1 MPLTRFIASF
11 TPDLRLN
18 PYLCSRFQI
27 QSIMSNIVAIVG
39 RPNVGKST
47 LFNRLLKQRMAI
59 VEETSG
65 VTRDR
70 HYGKSDWNGK
80 EFTVIDTGGYVV
92 GSDDIFEEEIRKQV
106 DLAIEEADVIVFV
119 VDGREGVHVL
129 DEDVAVILRQQK
141 KPVLLAVN
149 KIDEPSKEVL
159 ASEFYALGLGEPFP
173 MSAMTGTGSGELLDK
188 VCELLPSD
196 TTDFDTDLPKFTVV
210 GRPNVGKSSLIN
222 AFLGTDRH
230 IVTDIAGTTRDANY
244 TRYNAFG
251 MEFMLVDTAGLRKK
265 SKVEEDIEFYSV
277 LRSIRAIED
286 CDVAILMLDAQNGF
300 EAQDMNILRLIEKN
314 KKGLVMVV
322 NKWDLVEKDS
332 NTHKAYEELIRSRTA
347 PFTDYPI
354 IFTSAINK
362 QRIYKVLETAHKVHE
377 NRERRIPVRELNDK
391 MLEIINSVPL
401 PTASRGRFLKIKYI
415 TQLKSIAPQF
425 IFFCNLPKDV
435 KENYKRFLENKI
447 RETWDFNG
455 VPIQLIFK
463 EK

>member
-1 MPLTRFIASF
+1 
-11 TPDLRLN
+11 
-18 PYLCSRFQI
+18 
-27 QSIMSNIVAIVG
+27 MSNIVAIVG

-106 DLAIEEADVIVFV
+106 DLAIDEADVIVFI
-119 VDGREGVHVL
+119 VDGREGLHVL

-141 KPVLLAVN
+141 KPVVLAVN

-159 ASEFYALGLGEPFP
+159 AGEFYALGLG
-173 MSAMTGTGSGELLDK
+173 DK
-188 VCELLPSD
+188 VCEMLPND
-196 TTDFDTDLPKFTVV
+196 TTDFNTDLPKFTVV

-230 IVTDIAGTTRDANY
+230 IVTNIAGTTRDANY

-286 CDVAILMLDAQNGF
+286 SDVAILMLDATQGF

-362 QRIYKVLETAHKVHE
+362 QRIYKVLETAHKVYE

-401 PTASRGRFLKIKYI
+401 PTASRGRFLRIKYI
-415 TQLKSIAPQF
+415 TQLKSISPQF

-435 KENYKRFLENKI
+435 KDNYKRFLENKI
-447 RETWDFNG
+447 RENWDFNG